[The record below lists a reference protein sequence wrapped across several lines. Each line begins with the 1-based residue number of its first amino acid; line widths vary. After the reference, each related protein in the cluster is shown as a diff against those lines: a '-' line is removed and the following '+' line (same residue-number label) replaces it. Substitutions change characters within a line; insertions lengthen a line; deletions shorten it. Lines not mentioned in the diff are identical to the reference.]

1 MHFDL
6 SRAVHGEAQRRR
18 KIACNGPGKA
28 ADAVGK
34 RDERGENTRIG
45 VGCVHAGVALEDAPD
60 VQDKHAS

>member
-18 KIACNGPGKA
+18 KIACNSPGKA

-34 RDERGENTRIG
+34 GGWRAENDRIALW
-45 VGCVHAGVALEDAPD
+45 CVHAGVALQDAPD
-60 VQDKHAS
+60 VQDKRAS